1 MRTYVSPIGYDTRR
15 VTRPVVNTG
24 LGSGDTVQLLRPQ
37 VESDTERATQAV
49 ADVEQLLQEIEPTA
63 ECTTARVT
71 TDSFEGTVRDCCT
84 ILGQIPDDSQTIV
97 SLGGG
102 ARDVLLP
109 LTIAAIVFA
118 RKIDQALFFSD
129 LDSTVREWS
138 LPTLTAQV
146 PTRTYESF
154 TTITAAEGW
163 ISLSTIAEQTDQ
175 SKSTV
180 IRHVNDLEE
189 IGVIESDTSEK
200 TKLVRT
206 SFSGELFQ
214 LGQQLSV

>member
-1 MRTYVSPIGYDTRR
+1 M
-15 VTRPVVNTG
+15 
-24 LGSGDTVQLLRPQ
+24 
-37 VESDTERATQAV
+37 
-49 ADVEQLLQEIEPTA
+49 
-63 ECTTARVT
+63 
-71 TDSFEGTVRDCCT
+71 
-84 ILGQIPDDSQTIV
+84 
-97 SLGGG
+97 
-102 ARDVLLP
+102 
-109 LTIAAIVFA
+109 FA

-138 LPTLTAQV
+138 LPALTAQV

-189 IGVIESDTSEK
+189 IGVIESDTREK
-200 TKLVRT
+200 TKLVRA
-206 SFSGELFQ
+206 SFSGELFE